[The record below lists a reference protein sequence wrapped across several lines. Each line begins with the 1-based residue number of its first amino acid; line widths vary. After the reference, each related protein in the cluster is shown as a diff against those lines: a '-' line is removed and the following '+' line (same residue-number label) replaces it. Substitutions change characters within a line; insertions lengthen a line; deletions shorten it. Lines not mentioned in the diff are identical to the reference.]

1 MDILFCYM
9 GHFEVIDFFLSNDII
24 QGESIPFFLTW
35 KGENPKKIILEY
47 EGFQSLVELYN
58 AKYSENIPEHNR
70 VIIYGFEI
78 PNYLGGLLSTQI
90 SNIPIY
96 IGSVSV
102 TIFDADNNV
111 MTLKETRKIY
121 TTILKISSIP
131 NELYLDGED
140 PRNKVCVELKGET
153 TVFIKVE
160 ELNENQCSIDVPYDI
175 KEMLFNVTKSINES
189 LNNLKEKYPKYIPTL
204 NLLLGVH
211 EEKMS
216 LLQYMEKFNDEI
228 KNSFEDDDF
237 VEAIINVFLFTIFE
251 QTSLKDRIIRPWKEY
266 LECYSYNK
274 AYFSNPML
282 ILDVPE
288 NKSILAIKLV
298 VRDLLNQECG
308 EALVIKVPVFKST
321 ENCKLQIPLR
331 NIFSF
336 ERIKNDIPV
345 IRH

>member
-1 MDILFCYM
+1 ME
-9 GHFEVIDFFLSNDII
+9 HFEIIDFFLSNDII
-24 QGESIPFFLTW
+24 QGESIPFYLTW

-70 VIIYGFEI
+70 VVISEFEI

-90 SNIPIY
+90 SDIPIY
-96 IGSVSV
+96 IGSVSLK
-102 TIFDADNNV
+102 IFDADNNV
-111 MTLKETRKIY
+111 VTLKETRKIY
-121 TTILKISSIP
+121 TTILKISYVP

-140 PRNKVCVELKGET
+140 PTNKVCIELKGET
-153 TVFIKVE
+153 TVFIEVE
-160 ELNENQCSIDVPYDI
+160 ELNENQCPIDVPPDI
-175 KEMLFNVTKSINES
+175 KEMIFNVTKSINEGLS
-189 LNNLKEKYPKYIPTL
+189 NLKEKYPKYIPAL
-204 NLLLGVH
+204 NLLLGIK

-216 LLQYMEKFNDEI
+216 LMQYIEKFNDEI
-228 KNSFEDDDF
+228 INSFEDDAF
-237 VEAIINVFLFTIFE
+237 VEAVINVFLFTIFE
-251 QTSLKDRIIRPWKEY
+251 QTSLKDRILGPWTEY
-266 LECYSYNK
+266 LNCYSYNK

-298 VRDLLNQECG
+298 VRDLLEQECG
-308 EALVIKVPVFKST
+308 EPLVVKVPVFQSA

-336 ERIKNDIPV
+336 ERIKNDIPG